1 MPKKR
6 ANGEGSIYQ
15 RKDGRWGYAY
25 TVNGKQI
32 SRAAKTQAEAVS
44 RLQEARAKILAGT
57 YTDPSKITMEG
68 WLTLWLK
75 EYAAPAVRKSTLA
88 SYKSVV
94 DNHLIPALG
103 KTRLQAL
110 RPDQVQSFINKQV
123 KEGCA
128 PSSVKRHVVVL
139 KRALEQAKENHLIS
153 QSPADA
159 AKLPKMEQKEI
170 EFLTAAEVSKLL
182 NVLPMTTNG
191 RALRFIL
198 GTGLRVSELCGL
210 RWCDIEA
217 DGFNV
222 NQITYIING
231 KALSED
237 EKESIR
243 VCTAPKTK
251 AGKRFIPF
259 NQKMLELL
267 EEQRIAQKLDR
278 MRAGEAWEGKDPSR
292 GKQYVFATSTGKPAD
307 RHNLGRTLRNCLDQ
321 AELKRRGVHALRH
334 TFATLW
340 VQRGQDIRTL
350 SEILGHTNVAFTM
363 QKYVHSD
370 TETKKRGMAAMSDI
384 I

>member
-57 YTDPSKITMEG
+57 YIDPSKITMEG

-75 EYAAPAVRKSTLA
+75 EYAAPTVRKSTLA

-139 KRALEQAKENHLIS
+139 
-153 QSPADA
+153 
-159 AKLPKMEQKEI
+159 
-170 EFLTAAEVSKLL
+170 
-182 NVLPMTTNG
+182 
-191 RALRFIL
+191 
-198 GTGLRVSELCGL
+198 
-210 RWCDIEA
+210 
-217 DGFNV
+217 
-222 NQITYIING
+222 
-231 KALSED
+231 
-237 EKESIR
+237 
-243 VCTAPKTK
+243 
-251 AGKRFIPF
+251 
-259 NQKMLELL
+259 
-267 EEQRIAQKLDR
+267 
-278 MRAGEAWEGKDPSR
+278 
-292 GKQYVFATSTGKPAD
+292 
-307 RHNLGRTLRNCLDQ
+307 
-321 AELKRRGVHALRH
+321 
-334 TFATLW
+334 
-340 VQRGQDIRTL
+340 
-350 SEILGHTNVAFTM
+350 
-363 QKYVHSD
+363 
-370 TETKKRGMAAMSDI
+370 
-384 I
+384 